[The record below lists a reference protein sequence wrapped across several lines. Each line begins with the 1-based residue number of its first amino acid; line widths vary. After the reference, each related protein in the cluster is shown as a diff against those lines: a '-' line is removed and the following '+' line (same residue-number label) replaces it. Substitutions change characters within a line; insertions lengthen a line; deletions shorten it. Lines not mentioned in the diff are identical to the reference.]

1 LLDQITKEKQ
11 MNRFESIKKPLMWLM
26 PLLLAAL
33 VTGCGGSSSSG
44 IADTTAPTISSTV
57 PANGATAVAIN
68 SKITANFSKAMNP
81 ATINTTT
88 FTVATSAVPAVP
100 VIGTVGLDD
109 TGKIAI
115 FTPPVGNF
123 AASTVYNATLTT
135 GAKDKAGNA
144 LAIAKTWSF
153 TTGTTA
159 DTTLPT
165 VISTSPA
172 DLATGVVINTDVT
185 AIFSKAMNPSTI
197 NNATFTLKQG
207 YSPVPGAVT
216 YLDGLN
222 GKATFHPTNNLAA
235 NTTYIAAVTTGA
247 RDLAGN
253 TTSTP
258 GDIKKWSFTTGS
270 GNVVVVPPPV
280 LPANPAAVIL
290 GTAANYAIL
299 AKTGVAT
306 VPSSIV
312 TGNVGLSPAARTYLT
327 GWSLITEPT
336 DTYFTSAQ
344 VVVPFKLYAADQVG
358 GTTSADLGTAV
369 LNMQAAYTDA
379 AGRTA
384 TSAATT
390 NVGAGTLTSL
400 TLTRGVYEWGS
411 NVTIPTDLTLNG
423 SATDVWIFKIAGT
436 LTMAAAKN
444 VILTGGALPKNVFWQ
459 VSNTVNIGAN
469 THFSGIILGKTI
481 ITLGNLSSI
490 DGRLLAQ
497 TDVNVDATT
506 VTQPAP

>member
-1 LLDQITKEKQ
+1 
-11 MNRFESIKKPLMWLM
+11 MNRFVSINNPLMWIM
-26 PLLLAAL
+26 TLLLAAL
-33 VTGCGGSSSSG
+33 VTGCGSSSGSNG

-68 SKITANFSKAMNP
+68 SLITANFSEAMNP
-81 ATINTTT
+81 ATINAAT
-88 FTVATSAVPAVP
+88 FSVATSAVPAVP

-109 TGKIAI
+109 TGKVAV

-123 AASTVYNATLTT
+123 TASTVYKATITT

-144 LAIAKTWSF
+144 LAAAKIWSF
-153 TTGTTA
+153 TTGTTT

-172 DLATGVVINTDVT
+172 DLATGVGINTDVT
-185 AIFSKAMNPSTI
+185 ATFSEAMNPSTI
-197 NNATFTLKQG
+197 NDATFTLKQG
-207 YSPVPGAVT
+207 YSLVPGAVT

-253 TTSTP
+253 KTSTP

-280 LPANPAAVIL
+280 LAANPAAVNL

-299 AKTGVAT
+299 AKASVNT
-306 VPSSIV
+306 VPSSVV
-312 TGNVGLSPAARTYLT
+312 TGNVGLSPAARVFLT

-400 TLTRGVYEWGS
+400 TLTRGVYEWGT

-459 VSNTVNIGAN
+459 VSGNVNIGAN